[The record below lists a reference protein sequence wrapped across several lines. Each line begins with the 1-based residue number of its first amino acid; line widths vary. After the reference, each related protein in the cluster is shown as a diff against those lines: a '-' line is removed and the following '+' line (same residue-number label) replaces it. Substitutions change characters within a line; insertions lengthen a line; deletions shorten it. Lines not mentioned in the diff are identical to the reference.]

1 MSDSDWLKR
10 GERIDDLQRE
20 GFRLIQDPDMFC
32 FGIDAVLLADFA
44 KADRNSKVLDLC
56 TGNGVIPVLMLSRK
70 TVSYTH
76 LTLPTN

>member
-32 FGIDAVLLADFA
+32 FGIDAVLLADSMYRKRCDSGPYA
-44 KADRNSKVLDLC
+44 VQKKGLC
-56 TGNGVIPVLMLSRK
+56 L
-70 TVSYTH
+70 
-76 LTLPTN
+76 